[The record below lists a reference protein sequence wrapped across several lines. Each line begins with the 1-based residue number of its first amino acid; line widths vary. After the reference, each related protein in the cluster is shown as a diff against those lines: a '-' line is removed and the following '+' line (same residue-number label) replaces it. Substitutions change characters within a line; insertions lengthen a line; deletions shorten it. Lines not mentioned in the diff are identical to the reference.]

1 MPSPSA
7 TDSPATHGSP
17 PTLGTLAW
25 GQLRGGRLT
34 AKEQFTIARQA
45 THAQLAAMPG
55 ILRVA
60 LFGPVNKRS
69 APLVHRPL
77 PDTALTRDAL
87 KQITEAGPAPLV
99 GHALRCWCFADLFAQ
114 RDAISVDP
122 EALCLC
128 CLLHDLSLA
137 DNRRPDASAGCFAVH
152 GAGAAGARL
161 EAMGA
166 DQPLITRVGEAI
178 SLHFSPR
185 VELDLSVEGHLLQA
199 AAYLDTAGY
208 RIAQL
213 PGSALRDVL
222 SRHPRDGFTDLFT
235 SRMRE
240 EARDRP
246 RSRAALL
253 WRLGSGLALKTN
265 PLDRIK
271 PQSTEAGGSSPPRMV
286 LYTCPARTHAA
297 NAPIHRHSCA
307 VAAQAL
313 DRAGYSYTV
322 KVVGGFKYIPLS
334 RRGKR
339 GEIRALTGQDDVPVL
354 VLDDGTPVHGTSAIV
369 DWAAGH
375 AAKQG

>member
-1 MPSPSA
+1 MPSPGA
-7 TDSPATHGSP
+7 IDSPALRASRP
-17 PTLGTLAW
+17 VLGTLAW
-25 GQLRGGRLT
+25 GRLRGGRLT
-34 AKEQFTIARQA
+34 FKEQLTIARQA

-60 LFGPVNKRS
+60 LFGPLNEPSSPLAYRS
-69 APLVHRPL
+69 P

-87 KQITEAGPAPLV
+87 EQITEAGPAPLV

-114 RDAISVDP
+114 RDAVSVDP
-122 EALCLC
+122 EALCLS

-152 GAGAAGARL
+152 GAGAATAHL

-166 DQPLITRVGEAI
+166 DQPLVTRVGEAI

-199 AAYLDTAGY
+199 AAYLDTAGF

-222 SRHPRDGFTDLFT
+222 SRHPRDGFTALFT

-253 WRLGSGLALKTN
+253 WHLGSGLALKTN
-265 PLDRIK
+265 PLDRI
-271 PQSTEAGGSSPPRMV
+271 SPPKHLR
-286 LYTCPARTHAA
+286 
-297 NAPIHRHSCA
+297 
-307 VAAQAL
+307 
-313 DRAGYSYTV
+313 
-322 KVVGGFKYIPLS
+322 
-334 RRGKR
+334 
-339 GEIRALTGQDDVPVL
+339 
-354 VLDDGTPVHGTSAIV
+354 
-369 DWAAGH
+369 
-375 AAKQG
+375 